1 MNVVISILSEPSII
15 LGVVAFAGL
24 MLQKKPLTKV
34 FEGTLKTVI
43 GFLIFNLGGSA
54 ITGVLKSFNTLFQV
68 GFHINGVV
76 AMSEAAVALAKENYG
91 YVVSVTF
98 IVAFVA
104 NLLFAR
110 FTRFKNIVFLTS
122 IQFMFGAMLALV
134 IKSHGYSDTAAILVG
149 GISIGFASA
158 FLPELCQPFVRKI
171 TGSND
176 MAIGHFSMCAYALS
190 GYIGKLFSKYE
201 NESTEDL
208 KLPGW
213 LSFFKDFTL
222 GMSVIMLIL
231 FYIASFAAG
240 QQTTQEMAGSVH
252 WIVWPFIQAVT
263 FTAGMNVLMY
273 GVRMFLAEIT
283 AAFISISERIIPNA
297 RPALDCPTLFPYA
310 PTSVML
316 GFLSAYIASLMAAFV
331 MASTNVPVV
340 FIPAA
345 NVCFFLGG
353 TAGVFGNSTGGWRG
367 AIAGSFVTGLLLSFL
382 PLVMYP
388 VLAGMGVAQ
397 SAFPAVDYNVVSII
411 IHGILT
417 LVGKIF

>member
-1 MNVVISILSEPSII
+1 MNVIISVLSEPAII
-15 LGVVAFAGL
+15 LGIVAFAGL
-24 MLQKKPLTKV
+24 MLQKKPMTKV

-54 ITGVLKSFNTLFQV
+54 ITGVLKNFNTLFQT

-76 AMSEAAVALAKENYG
+76 AMSEAAVAIAKENYG

-98 IVAFVA
+98 VVGFVA

-110 FTRFKNIVFLTS
+110 FTRFKNIIFLTS

-134 IKSHGYSDTAAILVG
+134 IKSHGYSDTVAILVG
-149 GISIGFASA
+149 GIALGFASA
-158 FLPELCQPFVRKI
+158 FLPDLCQPFVRRI
-171 TGSND
+171 TGSDD
-176 MAIGHFSMCAYALS
+176 MAIGHFSMCGYALA
-190 GYIGKLFSKYE
+190 GCIGKLFSKYE
-201 NESTEDL
+201 KESTEEL

-231 FYIASFAAG
+231 FYVAGLAAG
-240 QQTTQEMAGSVH
+240 EEVTQKMAGSTN
-252 WIVWPFIQAVT
+252 WMVWLFIQAIT

-283 AAFISISERIIPNA
+283 AAFISISEKIIPNA

-310 PTSVML
+310 PTAVMV
-316 GFLSAYIASLMAAFV
+316 GFLSSYIASLIAAFV
-331 MASTNVPVV
+331 MAKTNAPVV

-367 AIAGSFVTGLLLSFL
+367 ALAGSFVMGFLLSFL

-388 VLAGMGVAQ
+388 VLAGMGVQQ

-411 IHGILT
+411 IHTILNI
-417 LVGKIF
+417 VGKIF

>member
-1 MNVVISILSEPSII
+1 
-15 LGVVAFAGL
+15 
-24 MLQKKPLTKV
+24 
-34 FEGTLKTVI
+34 
-43 GFLIFNLGGSA
+43 
-54 ITGVLKSFNTLFQV
+54 
-68 GFHINGVV
+68 
-76 AMSEAAVALAKENYG
+76 
-91 YVVSVTF
+91 
-98 IVAFVA
+98 
-104 NLLFAR
+104 
-110 FTRFKNIVFLTS
+110 
-122 IQFMFGAMLALV
+122 
-134 IKSHGYSDTAAILVG
+134 
-149 GISIGFASA
+149 
-158 FLPELCQPFVRKI
+158 
-171 TGSND
+171 

-201 NESTEDL
+201 KETAEDL

-213 LSFFKDFTL
+213 LSFFKDLTL

-231 FYIASFAAG
+231 FYIAAIAAG
-240 QQTTQEMAGSVH
+240 KETTQQLAGSAN
-252 WIVWPFIQAVT
+252 WMVWPFIQALT

-283 AAFISISERIIPNA
+283 AAFISISEKVIPNA

-316 GFLSAYIASLMAAFV
+316 GFLSAYIASLIAAFI
-331 MASTNVPVV
+331 MASTNSPVV

-353 TAGVFGNSTGGWRG
+353 TSGVFGNSTGGWRG
-367 AIAGSFVTGLLLSFL
+367 AVAGAFVTGLLLSFL

-411 IHGILT
+411 IHTILS
-417 LVGKIF
+417 LVGKLF

>member
-91 YVVSVTF
+91 DVVSVTF

-158 FLPELCQPFVRKI
+158 FCRNFASRLC
-171 TGSND
+171 
-176 MAIGHFSMCAYALS
+176 
-190 GYIGKLFSKYE
+190 GKLQDPTIWPLVISVCVPTHCQVT
-201 NESTEDL
+201 S
-208 KLPGW
+208 G
-213 LSFFKDFTL
+213 SFFQNMR
-222 GMSVIMLIL
+222 MSP
-231 FYIASFAAG
+231 
-240 QQTTQEMAGSVH
+240 Q
-252 WIVWPFIQAVT
+252 
-263 FTAGMNVLMY
+263 
-273 GVRMFLAEIT
+273 
-283 AAFISISERIIPNA
+283 RI
-297 RPALDCPTLFPYA
+297 
-310 PTSVML
+310 
-316 GFLSAYIASLMAAFV
+316 
-331 MASTNVPVV
+331 
-340 FIPAA
+340 
-345 NVCFFLGG
+345 
-353 TAGVFGNSTGGWRG
+353 
-367 AIAGSFVTGLLLSFL
+367 
-382 PLVMYP
+382 
-388 VLAGMGVAQ
+388 
-397 SAFPAVDYNVVSII
+397 
-411 IHGILT
+411 
-417 LVGKIF
+417 

>member
-1 MNVVISILSEPSII
+1 
-15 LGVVAFAGL
+15 
-24 MLQKKPLTKV
+24 
-34 FEGTLKTVI
+34 
-43 GFLIFNLGGSA
+43 
-54 ITGVLKSFNTLFQV
+54 
-68 GFHINGVV
+68 
-76 AMSEAAVALAKENYG
+76 
-91 YVVSVTF
+91 
-98 IVAFVA
+98 
-104 NLLFAR
+104 
-110 FTRFKNIVFLTS
+110 
-122 IQFMFGAMLALV
+122 MFGAMLALV

-283 AAFISISERIIPNA
+283 AAFISISEKIIPNA

-331 MASTNVPVV
+331 MASTNAPVV

>member
-1 MNVVISILSEPSII
+1 MSVLISILSEPSII
-15 LGVVAFAGL
+15 LGVVAFVGL
-24 MLQKKPLTKV
+24 KLQKKPMTKV

-54 ITGVLKSFNTLFQV
+54 ITGVLKNFNTLFQT
-68 GFHINGVV
+68 GFNINGVV

-91 YVVSVTF
+91 YVVSLTF
-98 IVAFVA
+98 VVAFVA

-122 IQFMFGAMLALV
+122 IQFMFGAMLSLV
-134 IKSHGYSDTAAILVG
+134 IKSHGYSDTIAILVG
-149 GISIGFASA
+149 GVSIGFASA

-201 NESTEDL
+201 KETAEDL

-213 LSFFKDFTL
+213 LSFFKDLTL

-231 FYIASFAAG
+231 FYIAAIAAG
-240 QQTTQEMAGSVH
+240 KETTQQLAGSAN
-252 WIVWPFIQAVT
+252 WMVWPFIQALT

-283 AAFISISERIIPNA
+283 AAFISISEKVIPNA

-316 GFLSAYIASLMAAFV
+316 GFLSAYIASLIAAFI
-331 MASTNVPVV
+331 MASTNSPVV

-353 TAGVFGNSTGGWRG
+353 TSGVFGNSTGGWRG
-367 AIAGSFVTGLLLSFL
+367 AVAGAFVTGLLLSFL

-411 IHGILT
+411 IHTILS
-417 LVGKIF
+417 LVGKLF